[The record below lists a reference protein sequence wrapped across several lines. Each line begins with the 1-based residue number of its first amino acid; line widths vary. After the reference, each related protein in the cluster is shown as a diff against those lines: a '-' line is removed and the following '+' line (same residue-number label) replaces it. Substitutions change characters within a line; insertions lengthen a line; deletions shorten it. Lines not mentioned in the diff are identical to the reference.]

1 MFKDLKEYQDIT
13 RIYNESVN
21 ISEEQRA
28 INKLFQEEDF
38 TLEELDYLEENFDTI
53 WEEYFEPEII
63 DELCEDVEHVRS
75 LTEENINEVLLLKT
89 LAKGALKASRGLR
102 KANIGIVKGAR
113 KLAKAGKTA
122 AKDTMAGAASFG
134 KKIAPFA
141 GKVAKTIGKGA
152 LLGTGALI
160 PFSIANSLRKRGKE
174 ERLKNQGPKA
184 TPAIG
189 AGAGAMAGASAAKG
203 GSKMGDAA
211 TKGADITKIKNDA
224 GKAGSEAAKNVTR
237 NINIY
242 LGSSA
247 KKGGDAGSSVL
258 SKGQANKRAFDNAKA
273 NVPKTPKMS
282 SIEKKN
288 RARFGDE
295 KVDKLKSKQ
304 VDFKSMKKGNMT
316 KDEFIQKYPNSITA
330 QKAKGLRD
338 HTEWDS
344 YDLVLEYLHSTGQ
357 VDSIEEA
364 NHVMIEMDGQTINE
378 ISNEVREIL
387 DENFKE
393 RIQNLGS
400 NIKKKVSGA
409 VDTVKK
415 KASNVISNVKNKV
428 DVAKKTLN
436 PASKENKKIREKQAI
451 QKDDSAT
458 TKEKQVAKTQEM
470 AYKRQRSNKSIADV
484 KAENKAKMI
493 ANQKAKHQEFLKN
506 KKNKNKK

>member
-28 INKLFQEEDF
+28 INKLFREEDF
-38 TLEELDYLEENFDTI
+38 TLEELDYLEENFDEL
-53 WEEYFEPEII
+53 WDEYFQPEILA
-63 DELCEDVEHVRS
+63 ELCEDVEHVQS

-102 KANIGIVKGAR
+102 KANIGIVKGLRSA
-113 KLAKAGKTA
+113 KTA
-122 AKDTMAGAASFG
+122 AKDTFKGAKGFAGDTL

-160 PFSIANSLRKRGKE
+160 PFGIANSLRKKGKE
-174 ERLKNQGPKA
+174 ERLKGVG
-184 TPAIG
+184 TGVG
-189 AGAGAMAGASAAKG
+189 AAGASAIKAASDKG
-203 GSKMGDAA
+203 G
-211 TKGADITKIKNDA
+211 
-224 GKAGSEAAKNVTR
+224 GKAGDAVSAGAASVKKMTDAGTAGSQAAKNVSR

-242 LGSSA
+242 LGTA
-247 KKGGDAGSSVL
+247 GTKGGDVSKAGASSMRVMQ
-258 SKGQANKRAFDNAKA
+258 SKAQANKKAFDNAKDD
-273 NVPKTPKMS
+273 KPKMG

-288 RARFGDE
+288 RARLGDA
-295 KVDKLKSKQ
+295 KVDSLKAKQ
-304 VDFKSMKKGNMT
+304 VDFKAMKKGNMS
-316 KDEFIQKYPNSITA
+316 KADFIAKYPNSITA
-330 QKAKGLRD
+330 QRSKGLRD
-338 HTEWDS
+338 HAEWDS

-364 NHVMIEMDGQTINE
+364 NYVMIEMDGQTISE

-393 RIQNLGS
+393 RLQNLGS
-400 NIKKKVSGA
+400 NIKKKVSGV
-409 VDTVKK
+409 VDKVKE
-415 KASNVISNVKNKV
+415 KASNVVSNVKNKV
-428 DVAKKTLN
+428 DVAQKTVN

-451 QKDDSAT
+451 QKSDDAS
-458 TKEKQVAKTQEM
+458 TKEKQVAKSQEM

-493 ANQKAKHQEFLKN
+493 AAAKERNKQFKAD
-506 KKNKNKK
+506 KKK

>member
-38 TLEELDYLEENFDTI
+38 TLEELDYLEENFDEL
-53 WEEYFEPEII
+53 WDEYFQPEILA
-63 DELCEDVEHVRS
+63 ELCEDVEHVQS

-102 KANIGIVKGAR
+102 KANIGIVKGLRSA
-113 KLAKAGKTA
+113 KTA
-122 AKDTMAGAASFG
+122 AKDTFKGAKGFAGDTM

-174 ERLKNQGPKA
+174 ERLKNQGPKVMPVA
-184 TPAIG
+184 
-189 AGAGAMAGASAAKG
+189 
-203 GSKMGDAA
+203 GDAA
-211 TKGADITKIKNDA
+211 TKGGSKVGDAASKVPDITKIKDDMK
-224 GKAGSEAAKNVTR
+224 KAGDAAAKNVTR

-316 KDEFIQKYPNSITA
+316 KDEFIKKYPNSITA
-330 QKAKGLRD
+330 QKSKGLRD

-415 KASNVISNVKNKV
+415 KASEIAGNVKKKV
-428 DVAKKTLN
+428 KVAVKTVN
-436 PASKENKKIREKQAI
+436 PASEENKKIREKQKI
-451 QKDDSAT
+451 QKSDDST
-458 TKEKQVAKTQEM
+458 KKEKQVAKSQEM
-470 AYKRQRSNKSIADV
+470 FYKRKRADKSIADV
-484 KAENKAKMI
+484 QADNKAKMK
-493 ANQKAKHQEFLKN
+493 AAAKERYQKFKEKRN
-506 KKNKNKK
+506 KK

>member
-75 LTEENINEVLLLKT
+75 LTEENINEVLGLKL
-89 LAKGALKASRGLR
+89 LAKGAIKASRGLR
-102 KANIGIVKGAR
+102 KANIGIVKGL
-113 KLAKAGKTA
+113 KGAKTV
-122 AKDTMAGAASFG
+122 AKDTFKGAKGFAGDTM

-174 ERLKNQGPKA
+174 ERLKNQGPKVMPVA
-184 TPAIG
+184 
-189 AGAGAMAGASAAKG
+189 
-203 GSKMGDAA
+203 GDAA
-211 TKGADITKIKNDA
+211 TKGGSKVGDAAAKAPDITKIKDDMK
-224 GKAGSEAAKNVTR
+224 KAGSEAAKNVTR

-304 VDFKSMKKGNMT
+304 VDFKAMKKGNMT

-409 VDTVKK
+409 IDTVKK

-428 DVAKKTLN
+428 DVAKKTYN
-436 PASKENKKIREKQAI
+436 PASKENQKIREKQAI

-458 TKEKQVAKTQEM
+458 TKEKQVAKSQES

>member
-174 ERLKNQGPKA
+174 ERLKNQGPKVMPVA
-184 TPAIG
+184 
-189 AGAGAMAGASAAKG
+189 
-203 GSKMGDAA
+203 GDAA
-211 TKGADITKIKNDA
+211 TKGGSKVGDAASKVPDITKIKDDMK
-224 GKAGSEAAKNVTR
+224 KAGDAAAKNVTR

-247 KKGGDAGSSVL
+247 KKGGDVGSSVM
-258 SKGQANKRAFDNAKA
+258 SKAQANKRAFDNAKDD
-273 NVPKTPKMS
+273 KPKMS

-288 RARFGDE
+288 RARLGDA
-295 KVDKLKSKQ
+295 KVDSLKAKQ
-304 VDFKSMKKGNMT
+304 VDFKKMRKGEMS
-316 KDEFIQKYPNSITA
+316 KADFIKAYPNSITA

>member
-28 INKLFQEEDF
+28 INKLFREEDF
-38 TLEELDYLEENFDTI
+38 TLEELDYLEENFDEL
-53 WEEYFEPEII
+53 WDEYFQPEILA
-63 DELCEDVEHVRS
+63 ELCEDVEHVQS

-160 PFSIANSLRKRGKE
+160 PFGIANALRKKGKE
-174 ERLKNQGPKA
+174 ERLKGVG
-184 TPAIG
+184 TGVG
-189 AGAGAMAGASAAKG
+189 AAGASAIKAASDKG
-203 GSKMGDAA
+203 G
-211 TKGADITKIKNDA
+211 
-224 GKAGSEAAKNVTR
+224 GKAGDAVSAGAASVKKMTDAGTAGSQAAKNVSR

-242 LGSSA
+242 LGTA
-247 KKGGDAGSSVL
+247 GTKGSDKATPMT
-258 SKGQANKRAFDNAKA
+258 SKAQANKKAFDDARSK
-273 NVPKTPKMS
+273 KDTPKMS

-295 KVDKLKSKQ
+295 KVDNLKSKQ
-304 VDFKSMKKGNMT
+304 VDFKAMKKGNMS
-316 KDEFIQKYPNSITA
+316 KADFIAKYPNSITA
-330 QKAKGLRD
+330 QRSKGLRD
-338 HTEWDS
+338 HAEWDS

-364 NHVMIEMDGQTINE
+364 NYVMIEMDGQTISE

-393 RIQNLGS
+393 RLQNLGS
-400 NIKKKVSGA
+400 NIKKKVSGV

-428 DVAKKTLN
+428 DVAQKTVN

-451 QKDDSAT
+451 QKSDDAS
-458 TKEKQVAKTQEM
+458 TKEKQVAKSQEM

-493 ANQKAKHQEFLKN
+493 AAAKERNKQFKADQKK
-506 KKNKNKK
+506 

>member
-63 DELCEDVEHVRS
+63 DELCEDVEHVQS
-75 LTEENINEVLLLKT
+75 LTEENINEVLGLKL
-89 LAKGALKASRGLR
+89 LAKGAIKASRGLR
-102 KANIGIVKGAR
+102 KANIGIVKGLRSA
-113 KLAKAGKTA
+113 KTA
-122 AKDTMAGAASFG
+122 AKDTFKGAKGFASDTM

-174 ERLKNQGPKA
+174 ERLKNQGPKVMPVA
-184 TPAIG
+184 
-189 AGAGAMAGASAAKG
+189 
-203 GSKMGDAA
+203 GDAA
-211 TKGADITKIKNDA
+211 TKGGSKVGDAASKAPDITKIKDDMK
-224 GKAGSEAAKNVTR
+224 KAGDAAAKNVTR

-258 SKGQANKRAFDNAKA
+258 SKAQANKKAFTDAKA

-288 RARFGDE
+288 RARLGDA
-295 KVDKLKSKQ
+295 KVDSLKAKQ
-304 VDFKSMKKGNMT
+304 VDFKKMRKGEMS
-316 KDEFIQKYPNSITA
+316 KADFIKAYPKSITA
-330 QKAKGLRD
+330 QRAAGLRD
-338 HTEWDS
+338 HTEWDA
-344 YDLVLEYLHSTGQ
+344 YDMVLEYLYSTEQ

-364 NHVMIEMDGQTINE
+364 NYVMMEMDQETIGS
-378 ISNEVREIL
+378 IVSEVKYVL
-387 DENFKE
+387 DEGFVD
-393 RIQNLGS
+393 NLKAGF
-400 NIKKKVSGA
+400 KKVKKVAG
-409 VDTVKK
+409 DVKDK
-415 KASNVISNVKNKV
+415 VVSKGKDILSSKNKI
-428 DVAKKTLN
+428 KTLN
-436 PASKENKKIREKQAI
+436 PLSKENKRIREKEASKTSENKGKVDAQISAI
-451 QKDDSAT
+451 KRKRDG
-458 TKEKQVAKTQEM
+458 KT
-470 AYKRQRSNKSIADV
+470 IADV
-484 KAENKAKMI
+484 KAENEAKMR
-493 ANQKAKHQEFLKN
+493 AAAKERN
-506 KKNKNKK
+506 KKFKANK

>member
-38 TLEELDYLEENFDTI
+38 TLEELDYLEENFDSV
-53 WEEYFEPEII
+53 WEDYFQPEII
-63 DELCEDVEHVRS
+63 AELCEDVEHIQS

-102 KANIGIVKGAR
+102 KANIGIVKGLRSA
-113 KLAKAGKTA
+113 KTA
-122 AKDTMAGAASFG
+122 AKDTFKGAKGFAGDTM

-174 ERLKNQGPKA
+174 ERLKNQGPKVMPVA
-184 TPAIG
+184 
-189 AGAGAMAGASAAKG
+189 
-203 GSKMGDAA
+203 GDAA
-211 TKGADITKIKNDA
+211 TKGGSKVGDAASKVPDITKIKDDMK
-224 GKAGSEAAKNVTR
+224 KAGDAAAKNVTR

-316 KDEFIQKYPNSITA
+316 KDEFIKKYPNSITA
-330 QKAKGLRD
+330 QKSKGLRD

-415 KASNVISNVKNKV
+415 KASEIAGNVKKKV
-428 DVAKKTLN
+428 KVAVKTVN
-436 PASKENKKIREKQAI
+436 PASEENKKIREKQKI
-451 QKDDSAT
+451 QKSDDST
-458 TKEKQVAKTQEM
+458 KKEKQVAKSQELF
-470 AYKRQRSNKSIADV
+470 YKRKRADKSIADV
-484 KAENKAKMI
+484 QADNKAKMK
-493 ANQKAKHQEFLKN
+493 AAAKERYQKFKEKRN
-506 KKNKNKK
+506 KK

>member
-38 TLEELDYLEENFDTI
+38 TLEELDYIEENFDEL
-53 WEEYFEPEII
+53 WEEYFQPEILA
-63 DELCEDVEHVRS
+63 ELCEDVEHVQT
-75 LTEENINEVLLLKT
+75 LTEENLNEVLLLKT
-89 LAKGALKASRGLR
+89 FAKGALKASRGLR

-122 AKDTMAGAASFG
+122 AKDTMSGIAGIG

-160 PFSIANSLRKRGKE
+160 PFSIANSLRKKGKA
-174 ERLKNQGPKA
+174 ERLKGA
-184 TPAIG
+184 A
-189 AGAGAMAGASAAKG
+189 AGAGVGAAGAAAIKGASDKG
-203 GSKMGDAA
+203 GSKVGDAA
-211 TKGADITKIKNDA
+211 SAGAAAVKKMTDA
-224 GKAGSEAAKNVTR
+224 GTAGSQGAKNVSR

-242 LGSSA
+242 LGSA
-247 KKGGDAGSSVL
+247 GKKGGDLGKVGASSIKTMQTKL
-258 SKGQANKRAFDNAKA
+258 DASKSTTKE
-273 NVPKTPKMS
+273 TPKMH

-288 RARFGDE
+288 RARLGDE

-304 VDFKSMKKGNMT
+304 VDFKAMKKGNMS
-316 KDEFIQKYPNSITA
+316 KSDFIAKYPNSITA
-330 QKAKGLRD
+330 QKSKGLRD

-364 NHVMIEMDGQTINE
+364 NYVMIEMDGQTIND

-393 RIQNLGS
+393 RLQNLGS
-400 NIKKKVSGA
+400 NIKKKVTNV
-409 VDTVKK
+409 VDKVKEK
-415 KASNVISNVKNKV
+415 GSEVVSNLKNKV
-428 DVAKKTLN
+428 DVAKKTYN

-458 TKEKQVAKTQEM
+458 TKEKQVAKSQES

-493 ANQKAKHQEFLKN
+493 AAAKERN
-506 KKNKNKK
+506 KKFKADQKK

>member
-75 LTEENINEVLLLKT
+75 LTEENINEVLFLKT

-102 KANIGIVKGAR
+102 KANIGIVKGLRGA
-113 KLAKAGKTA
+113 KTA
-122 AKDTMAGAASFG
+122 VKDTFKGAKGVAGDAL

-174 ERLKNQGPKA
+174 ERLKNQGPKVMPVA
-184 TPAIG
+184 
-189 AGAGAMAGASAAKG
+189 
-203 GSKMGDAA
+203 GDAA
-211 TKGADITKIKNDA
+211 TKGGSKVGDAASKAPDITKIKDDMK
-224 GKAGSEAAKNVTR
+224 KAGDAAAKNVTR

-258 SKGQANKRAFDNAKA
+258 SKAQANKKAFTDAKA

-288 RARFGDE
+288 RARLGDA
-295 KVDKLKSKQ
+295 KVDSLKAKQ
-304 VDFKSMKKGNMT
+304 VDFKKMRKGEMS
-316 KDEFIQKYPNSITA
+316 KADFIKAYPNSITA
-330 QKAKGLRD
+330 QREKGLRD

-364 NHVMIEMDGQTINE
+364 NHVMIEMDGQTISE

-458 TKEKQVAKTQEM
+458 TKEKQVAKSQES

>member
-38 TLEELDYLEENFDTI
+38 TLEELDYLEENFDSV
-53 WEEYFEPEII
+53 WEDYFQPEII
-63 DELCEDVEHVRS
+63 AELCEDVEHIQS

-122 AKDTMAGAASFG
+122 AKDTMSGAASFG

-160 PFSIANSLRKRGKE
+160 PFGIANALRKKGKE
-174 ERLKNQGPKA
+174 ERLKGA
-184 TPAIG
+184 A
-189 AGAGAMAGASAAKG
+189 AGAGVGAAAMAGASAAKG

-211 TKGADITKIKNDA
+211 TKGAQLTKLKNDA
-224 GKAGSEAAKNVTR
+224 KDAGSAAAKNISR

-242 LGSSA
+242 LGSASTR
-247 KKGGDAGSSVL
+247 GGDKTSTSTMT
-258 SKGQANKRAFDNAKA
+258 SKAQANKKAFNDARSK
-273 NVPKTPKMS
+273 KDTPKMS
-282 SIEKKN
+282 SIEKQN

-304 VDFKSMKKGNMT
+304 VDFKAMKKGNMS
-316 KDEFIQKYPNSITA
+316 KADFIAKYPNSITA
-330 QKAKGLRD
+330 QKSKGLRD
-338 HTEWDS
+338 QTEWDS

-364 NHVMIEMDGQTINE
+364 NYVMIEMDGQTISE

-393 RIQNLGS
+393 RLQNLGS

-409 VDTVKK
+409 IDKVKEK
-415 KASNVISNVKNKV
+415 SKEIGKNIKNKV
-428 DVAKKTLN
+428 DVAKKTYN
-436 PASKENKKIREKQAI
+436 PASEENKKIREKQAI
-451 QKDDSAT
+451 QKSEDST
-458 TKEKQVAKTQEM
+458 TQEKSVAKAQEL
-470 AYKRQRSNKSIADV
+470 AYKRKRSNKSIEDI

-493 ANQKAKHQEFLKN
+493 AAAKERN
-506 KKNKNKK
+506 KKFKANK

>member
-38 TLEELDYLEENFDTI
+38 TLEELDYLEENFDEL
-53 WEEYFEPEII
+53 WDEYFQPEILA
-63 DELCEDVEHVRS
+63 ELCEDVEHIES
-75 LTEENINEVLLLKT
+75 LTEEDINEVLLLKT

-102 KANIGIVKGAR
+102 KANIGIVKGLRSA
-113 KLAKAGKTA
+113 KTA
-122 AKDTMAGAASFG
+122 AKDTFKGAKGFAGDTM

-174 ERLKNQGPKA
+174 ERLKNQGPKVMPVA
-184 TPAIG
+184 
-189 AGAGAMAGASAAKG
+189 
-203 GSKMGDAA
+203 GDAA
-211 TKGADITKIKNDA
+211 TKGGSKVGDAASKVPDITKIKDDMK
-224 GKAGSEAAKNVTR
+224 KAGDAAAKNVTR

-316 KDEFIQKYPNSITA
+316 KDEFIKKYPNSITA
-330 QKAKGLRD
+330 QKSKGLRD

-415 KASNVISNVKNKV
+415 KASEIAGNVKKKV
-428 DVAKKTLN
+428 KVAVKTVN
-436 PASKENKKIREKQAI
+436 PASEENKKIREKQKI
-451 QKDDSAT
+451 QKSDDST
-458 TKEKQVAKTQEM
+458 KKEKQVAKSQEM
-470 AYKRQRSNKSIADV
+470 FYKRKRADKSIADV
-484 KAENKAKMI
+484 QADNKAKMK
-493 ANQKAKHQEFLKN
+493 AAAKERYQKFKEKRN
-506 KKNKNKK
+506 KK

>member
-38 TLEELDYLEENFDTI
+38 TLEELDYLEENLDTI

-75 LTEENINEVLLLKT
+75 LTEEDINEVLFLKT
-89 LAKGALKASRGLR
+89 LAKGAIKASRGLR
-102 KANIGIVKGAR
+102 KANIGIVKGLRSA
-113 KLAKAGKTA
+113 KTA
-122 AKDTMAGAASFG
+122 AKDTFKGAKGFAGDTM
-134 KKIAPFA
+134 KKIAPLA

-174 ERLKNQGPKA
+174 ERLKNQGPKVMPVA
-184 TPAIG
+184 
-189 AGAGAMAGASAAKG
+189 
-203 GSKMGDAA
+203 GDAA
-211 TKGADITKIKNDA
+211 TKGGSKVGDAASKVPDITKIKNDA

-247 KKGGDAGSSVL
+247 KKGGDVGSSVM
-258 SKGQANKRAFDNAKA
+258 SKAQANKRAFDNAKDD
-273 NVPKTPKMS
+273 KPKMS

-288 RARFGDE
+288 RARLGDA
-295 KVDKLKSKQ
+295 KVDSLKAKQ
-304 VDFKSMKKGNMT
+304 VDFKKMRKGEMS
-316 KDEFIQKYPNSITA
+316 KADFIKAYPNSITA

-493 ANQKAKHQEFLKN
+493 ANQKAKHQEFLK

>member
-38 TLEELDYLEENFDTI
+38 TLEELDYLEENFDEL

-63 DELCEDVEHVRS
+63 DELCEDVEHVQS
-75 LTEENINEVLLLKT
+75 LTEEDINEVLLFKT

-102 KANIGIVKGAR
+102 KANIGIVKGLR
-113 KLAKAGKTA
+113 KAKTA
-122 AKDTMAGAASFG
+122 AKDTFKGAKGFAGDTL

-141 GKVAKTIGKGA
+141 GKVAKTVGKGA

-160 PFSIANSLRKRGKE
+160 PFSVANSLRKRGKE
-174 ERLKNQGPKA
+174 ERLKNQ
-184 TPAIG
+184 
-189 AGAGAMAGASAAKG
+189 AMPVA
-203 GSKMGDAA
+203 GDAA
-211 TKGADITKIKNDA
+211 TKGGGKVGDAASKLPDITKIKDDA
-224 GKAGSEAAKNVTR
+224 KKAGDAAAKNVTR

-242 LGSSA
+242 LGSSS
-247 KKGGDAGSSVL
+247 KKGGDVGSSVM
-258 SKGQANKRAFDNAKA
+258 SKAQANKRAFDNAKD
-273 NVPKTPKMS
+273 NKPKMS

-304 VDFKSMKKGNMT
+304 VDFKAMKKGNMT

-364 NHVMIEMDGQTINE
+364 NYVMIEMDGQTINE

-415 KASNVISNVKNKV
+415 KASNVIGNVKKKV
-428 DVAKKTLN
+428 RVAVKTAN
-436 PASKENKKIREKQAI
+436 PLSDENKRIREKEASKTSENKGKVDAQVSAI
-451 QKDDSAT
+451 
-458 TKEKQVAKTQEM
+458 
-470 AYKRQRSNKSIADV
+470 KRQRSEKSIADV
-484 KAENKAKMI
+484 KAENEAKMR
-493 ANQKAKHQEFLKN
+493 ANAKAKHEAFLKSRKEKKN
-506 KKNKNKK
+506 KK

>member
-38 TLEELDYLEENFDTI
+38 TLEELDYLEENFDEL
-53 WEEYFEPEII
+53 WEEYFQPEIVI
-63 DELCEDVEHVRS
+63 ELCEDVEHIES
-75 LTEENINEVLLLKT
+75 LTEEDINEVLLLKT

-102 KANIGIVKGAR
+102 KANIGIVKGLRSA
-113 KLAKAGKTA
+113 KTA
-122 AKDTMAGAASFG
+122 AKDTFKGAKGFAGDTM

-174 ERLKNQGPKA
+174 ERLKNQGPKVMPVA
-184 TPAIG
+184 
-189 AGAGAMAGASAAKG
+189 
-203 GSKMGDAA
+203 GDAA
-211 TKGADITKIKNDA
+211 TKGGSKVGDAASKAPDITKIKDDMK
-224 GKAGSEAAKNVTR
+224 KAGDAAAKNVTR

-316 KDEFIQKYPNSITA
+316 KDEFIKKYPNSITA
-330 QKAKGLRD
+330 QKSKGLRD

-415 KASNVISNVKNKV
+415 KASEIAGNVKKKV
-428 DVAKKTLN
+428 KVAVKTVN
-436 PASKENKKIREKQAI
+436 PASEENKKIREKQKI
-451 QKDDSAT
+451 QKSDDST
-458 TKEKQVAKTQEM
+458 KKEKQVAKSQELF
-470 AYKRQRSNKSIADV
+470 YKRKRADKSIADV
-484 KAENKAKMI
+484 QADNKAKMK
-493 ANQKAKHQEFLKN
+493 AAAKERYQKFKEKRN
-506 KKNKNKK
+506 KK

>member
-28 INKLFQEEDF
+28 INKLFQEENF
-38 TLEELDYLEENFDTI
+38 TLEELDYLEENFDSV
-53 WEEYFEPEII
+53 WEDYFQPEII
-63 DELCEDVEHVRS
+63 AELCEDVEHIDS
-75 LTEENINEVLLLKT
+75 LTEENLQEILGLRTIGKL
-89 LAKGALKASRGLR
+89 ALKANRGML
-102 KANIGIVKGAR
+102 KNIVKNKKAA
-113 KLAKAGKTA
+113 AKAVSAGRTA
-122 AKDTMAGAASFG
+122 IGDTFKGAKSVAGNVL
-134 KKIAPFA
+134 KKVAPFA

-160 PFSIANSLRKRGKE
+160 PFSIANSLRKKGKE
-174 ERLKNQGPKA
+174 ERLKNQGPKVMPVA
-184 TPAIG
+184 
-189 AGAGAMAGASAAKG
+189 
-203 GSKMGDAA
+203 GDAA
-211 TKGADITKIKNDA
+211 TKGGGKVGDAASKVPDITKIKDDMK
-224 GKAGSEAAKNVTR
+224 KAGDAAAKNVTR

-304 VDFKSMKKGNMT
+304 VDFKAMKKGNMT

-409 VDTVKK
+409 IDTVKK

-458 TKEKQVAKTQEM
+458 TKEKNVAKSQES

-493 ANQKAKHQEFLKN
+493 AAAKERN
-506 KKNKNKK
+506 KKFKADQKK

>member
-38 TLEELDYLEENFDTI
+38 TLEELDYLEENFDEL
-53 WEEYFEPEII
+53 WEEYFEPEILA
-63 DELCEDVEHVRS
+63 ELCEDVEHIQT
-75 LTEENINEVLLLKT
+75 LTEENLNEVLGLKL
-89 LAKGALKASRGLR
+89 LAKGAVKASRGLR
-102 KANIGIVKGAR
+102 KANIGIVKGLKGA
-113 KLAKAGKTA
+113 KTA
-122 AKDTMAGAASFG
+122 VKDTFKGAKGFAGDTL

-174 ERLKNQGPKA
+174 ERLKNQGPKVMPVA
-184 TPAIG
+184 
-189 AGAGAMAGASAAKG
+189 
-203 GSKMGDAA
+203 GDAA
-211 TKGADITKIKNDA
+211 TKGGSKVGGAAPDITKIKDDMK
-224 GKAGSEAAKNVTR
+224 KAGDAAAKNVTR

-304 VDFKSMKKGNMT
+304 VDFKAMKKGNMT

-409 VDTVKK
+409 IDTVKK

-428 DVAKKTLN
+428 DVAKKTYN

-458 TKEKQVAKTQEM
+458 TKEKQVAKSQES

-493 ANQKAKHQEFLKN
+493 AAAKERN
-506 KKNKNKK
+506 KKFKADQKK

>member
-38 TLEELDYLEENFDTI
+38 TLEELDYLEENFDEL
-53 WEEYFEPEII
+53 WEEYFQPEIVI
-63 DELCEDVEHVRS
+63 ELCEDVEHIES
-75 LTEENINEVLLLKT
+75 LTEEDINEVLLLKT

-102 KANIGIVKGAR
+102 KANIGIVKGLRSA
-113 KLAKAGKTA
+113 KTA
-122 AKDTMAGAASFG
+122 AKDTFKGAKGFAGDTM

-174 ERLKNQGPKA
+174 ERLKNQGPKVMPVA
-184 TPAIG
+184 
-189 AGAGAMAGASAAKG
+189 
-203 GSKMGDAA
+203 GDAA
-211 TKGADITKIKNDA
+211 TKGGSKVGDAASKVPDITKIKNDA
-224 GKAGSEAAKNVTR
+224 KKAGDAAAKNVTR

-247 KKGGDAGSSVL
+247 KKGGDVGSSAM
-258 SKGQANKRAFDNAKA
+258 SKAQANKRAFDNAKA

-316 KDEFIQKYPNSITA
+316 KDEFIKKYPNSITA
-330 QKAKGLRD
+330 QKSKGLRD

-364 NHVMIEMDGQTINE
+364 NYVMIEMDGQTINE

-393 RIQNLGS
+393 RLQNLGS
-400 NIKKKVSGA
+400 NIKKKVSGV
-409 VDTVKK
+409 VDKVKEKAKDLGSTVKK
-415 KASNVISNVKNKV
+415 KVK
-428 DVAKKTLN
+428 VAAKTYN
-436 PASKENKKIREKQAI
+436 PASEENKKIREKQAI
-451 QKDDSAT
+451 QKSDDAST
-458 TKEKQVAKTQEM
+458 REKQVAKSQEM
-470 AYKRQRSNKSIADV
+470 FYKRKRSDKSISDV
-484 KAENKAKMI
+484 QAENKAKMK
-493 ANQKAKHQEFLKN
+493 AAAKERYQKFKEKRN
-506 KKNKNKK
+506 KK

>member
-38 TLEELDYLEENFDTI
+38 TLEELDYLEENFDSV
-53 WEEYFEPEII
+53 WEDYFQPEII
-63 DELCEDVEHVRS
+63 AELCEDVEHIQS

-160 PFSIANSLRKRGKE
+160 PFGIANALRKKGKE
-174 ERLKNQGPKA
+174 ERLKGA
-184 TPAIG
+184 A
-189 AGAGAMAGASAAKG
+189 AGAGVGAAAMAGASAAKG

-224 GKAGSEAAKNVTR
+224 KKAGDAAAKNVSR

-242 LGSSA
+242 LGSAST
-247 KKGGDAGSSVL
+247 KGSDKATTMT
-258 SKGQANKRAFDNAKA
+258 SKAQANKKAFNDAKS
-273 NVPKTPKMS
+273 KKDTPKMS
-282 SIEKKN
+282 SIEKQN

-304 VDFKSMKKGNMT
+304 VDFKAMKKGNMS
-316 KDEFIQKYPNSITA
+316 KADFIAKYPNSITA
-330 QKAKGLRD
+330 QKSKGLRD
-338 HTEWDS
+338 QTEWDS

-409 VDTVKK
+409 IDTVKK

-458 TKEKQVAKTQEM
+458 TKEKQVAKSQEL
-470 AYKRQRSNKSIADV
+470 AYKRQRSNKSIADI

-493 ANQKAKHQEFLKN
+493 AAAKERN
-506 KKNKNKK
+506 KKFKENK

>member
-38 TLEELDYLEENFDTI
+38 TLEELDYLEENFDEL
-53 WEEYFEPEII
+53 WEEYFEPEILA
-63 DELCEDVEHVRS
+63 ELCEDVEHIQT
-75 LTEENINEVLLLKT
+75 LTEENLNEVLGLKL
-89 LAKGALKASRGLR
+89 LAKGAVKASRGLR
-102 KANIGIVKGAR
+102 KANIGIVKGL
-113 KLAKAGKTA
+113 KSAKTV
-122 AKDTMAGAASFG
+122 AKDTFKGAKGFASDTM
-134 KKIAPFA
+134 KKVAPFA

-174 ERLKNQGPKA
+174 ERLKNQGPKVMPVA
-184 TPAIG
+184 
-189 AGAGAMAGASAAKG
+189 
-203 GSKMGDAA
+203 GDAA
-211 TKGADITKIKNDA
+211 TKGGSKVGDAAAKAPDITKIKDDMK
-224 GKAGSEAAKNVTR
+224 KAGDAAAKNVTR

-436 PASKENKKIREKQAI
+436 PASKENQKIREKQAI

-458 TKEKQVAKTQEM
+458 TKEKQVAKSQES

-493 ANQKAKHQEFLKN
+493 AAAKERN
-506 KKNKNKK
+506 KKFKADQKK

>member
-38 TLEELDYLEENFDTI
+38 TLEELDYLEENLDTI

-75 LTEENINEVLLLKT
+75 LTEEDINEVLFLKT
-89 LAKGALKASRGLR
+89 LAKGAIKASRGLR
-102 KANIGIVKGAR
+102 KANIGIVKGLRSA
-113 KLAKAGKTA
+113 KTA
-122 AKDTMAGAASFG
+122 AKDTFKGAKGFAGDTM
-134 KKIAPFA
+134 KKIAPLA

-174 ERLKNQGPKA
+174 ERLKNQGPKVMPVA
-184 TPAIG
+184 
-189 AGAGAMAGASAAKG
+189 
-203 GSKMGDAA
+203 GDAA
-211 TKGADITKIKNDA
+211 TKGGSKVGDAASKVPDITKIKNDA

-247 KKGGDAGSSVL
+247 KKGGDVGSSVM
-258 SKGQANKRAFDNAKA
+258 SKAQANKRAFDNAKDD
-273 NVPKTPKMS
+273 KPKMS

-288 RARFGDE
+288 RARLGDA
-295 KVDKLKSKQ
+295 KVDSLKAKQ
-304 VDFKSMKKGNMT
+304 VDFKKMRKGEMS
-316 KDEFIQKYPNSITA
+316 KADFIKAYPNSITA

>member
-38 TLEELDYLEENFDTI
+38 TLEELDYIEENFDEL
-53 WEEYFEPEII
+53 WEEYFQPEILA
-63 DELCEDVEHVRS
+63 ELCEDVEHVQT
-75 LTEENINEVLLLKT
+75 LTEENLNEVIGLKL

-122 AKDTMAGAASFG
+122 AKDTMSGIAGIG

-160 PFSIANSLRKRGKE
+160 PFSIANSLRKKGKA
-174 ERLKNQGPKA
+174 ERLKGA
-184 TPAIG
+184 A
-189 AGAGAMAGASAAKG
+189 AGAGVGAAAMAGASAAKG

-224 GKAGSEAAKNVTR
+224 KNAGSAAAKNVSR

-242 LGSSA
+242 LGSA
-247 KKGGDAGSSVL
+247 GNAGKKGGDLGKVGASSIKTMQTKL
-258 SKGQANKRAFDNAKA
+258 DASKSTTKD
-273 NVPKTPKMS
+273 TPKMS

-288 RARFGDE
+288 RARLGDE

-304 VDFKSMKKGNMT
+304 VDFKAMRKGNMS
-316 KDEFIQKYPNSITA
+316 KSDFIAKYPNSITA
-330 QKAKGLRD
+330 QKSKGLRD

-364 NHVMIEMDGQTINE
+364 NYIMIEMDGQTIND

-393 RIQNLGS
+393 RLQNLGS
-400 NIKKKVSGA
+400 NIKKKVTNV
-409 VDTVKK
+409 VDKVKEK
-415 KASNVISNVKNKV
+415 SKEIGKNIKNKV
-428 DVAKKTLN
+428 DVAQKTYN

-458 TKEKQVAKTQEM
+458 TKEKQVAKSQEA

-493 ANQKAKHQEFLKN
+493 AAAKERN
-506 KKNKNKK
+506 KKFKADQKK

>member
-38 TLEELDYLEENFDTI
+38 TLEELDYIEENFDEL
-53 WEEYFEPEII
+53 WEEYFQPEILA
-63 DELCEDVEHVRS
+63 ELCEDVEHVQT
-75 LTEENINEVLLLKT
+75 LTEENLNEVLLLKT
-89 LAKGALKASRGLR
+89 FAKGALKASRGLR

-122 AKDTMAGAASFG
+122 AKDTMSGIAGIG

-160 PFSIANSLRKRGKE
+160 PFSIANSLRKKGKA
-174 ERLKNQGPKA
+174 ERLKGA
-184 TPAIG
+184 A
-189 AGAGAMAGASAAKG
+189 AGAGVGAAGAAAIKGASDKG
-203 GSKMGDAA
+203 GSKVGDAA
-211 TKGADITKIKNDA
+211 SAGAAAVKKMTDA
-224 GKAGSEAAKNVTR
+224 GTAGSQGAKNVSR

-242 LGSSA
+242 LGSA
-247 KKGGDAGSSVL
+247 GKKGGDLGKVGASSIKTMQTKL
-258 SKGQANKRAFDNAKA
+258 DASKATTKE
-273 NVPKTPKMS
+273 TPKMS

-288 RARFGDE
+288 RARLGDE

-304 VDFKSMKKGNMT
+304 VDFKAMRKGNMS
-316 KDEFIQKYPNSITA
+316 KSDFIAKYPNSITA
-330 QKAKGLRD
+330 QKSKGLRD

-364 NHVMIEMDGQTINE
+364 NYVMIEMDGQTINE

-393 RIQNLGS
+393 RLQNLGS
-400 NIKKKVSGA
+400 NIKKKVTNV
-409 VDTVKK
+409 VDKVKEK
-415 KASNVISNVKNKV
+415 GSEVVSNLKNKV
-428 DVAKKTLN
+428 DVAKKTYN

-458 TKEKQVAKTQEM
+458 TKEKQVAKSQES

-493 ANQKAKHQEFLKN
+493 AAAKERN
-506 KKNKNKK
+506 KKFKADQKK

>member
-75 LTEENINEVLLLKT
+75 LTEENINEVLGLKL
-89 LAKGALKASRGLR
+89 LAKGAIKASRGLR
-102 KANIGIVKGAR
+102 KANIGIVKGL
-113 KLAKAGKTA
+113 KGAKTV
-122 AKDTMAGAASFG
+122 AKDTFKGAKGFAGDTM

-174 ERLKNQGPKA
+174 ERLKNQGPKVMPVA
-184 TPAIG
+184 
-189 AGAGAMAGASAAKG
+189 
-203 GSKMGDAA
+203 GDAA
-211 TKGADITKIKNDA
+211 TKGGSKVGDAAAKAPDITKIKDDMK
-224 GKAGSEAAKNVTR
+224 KAGSEAAKNVTR

-304 VDFKSMKKGNMT
+304 VDFKAMKKGNMT

-409 VDTVKK
+409 IDTVKK

-428 DVAKKTLN
+428 DVAKKTYN
-436 PASKENKKIREKQAI
+436 PASKENQKIREKQAI

-458 TKEKQVAKTQEM
+458 TKEKQVAKSQES

-493 ANQKAKHQEFLKN
+493 ARAKAKHKEFLA
-506 KKNKNKK
+506 NKNKK

>member
-38 TLEELDYLEENFDTI
+38 TLEELDYLEENFDEL
-53 WEEYFEPEII
+53 WEEYFQPEIVI
-63 DELCEDVEHVRS
+63 ELCEDVEHIES
-75 LTEENINEVLLLKT
+75 LTEEDINEVLLLKT

-102 KANIGIVKGAR
+102 KANIGIVKGLRSA
-113 KLAKAGKTA
+113 KTA
-122 AKDTMAGAASFG
+122 AKDTFKGAKGFAGDTM

-174 ERLKNQGPKA
+174 ERLKNQGPKVMPVA
-184 TPAIG
+184 
-189 AGAGAMAGASAAKG
+189 
-203 GSKMGDAA
+203 GDAA
-211 TKGADITKIKNDA
+211 TKGGSKVGDAASKVPDITKIKDDMK
-224 GKAGSEAAKNVTR
+224 KAGDAAAKNVTR

-316 KDEFIQKYPNSITA
+316 KDEFIKKYPNSITA
-330 QKAKGLRD
+330 QKSKGLRD

-415 KASNVISNVKNKV
+415 KASEIAGNVKKKV
-428 DVAKKTLN
+428 KVAVKTVN
-436 PASKENKKIREKQAI
+436 PASEENKKIREKQKI
-451 QKDDSAT
+451 QKSDDST
-458 TKEKQVAKTQEM
+458 KKEKQVAKSQEM
-470 AYKRQRSNKSIADV
+470 FYKRKRADKSIADV
-484 KAENKAKMI
+484 QADNKAKMK
-493 ANQKAKHQEFLKN
+493 AAAKERYQKFKEKRN
-506 KKNKNKK
+506 KK

>member
-38 TLEELDYLEENFDTI
+38 TLEELDYLEENLDTI

-75 LTEENINEVLLLKT
+75 LTEEDINEVLFLKT
-89 LAKGALKASRGLR
+89 LAKGAIKASRGLR
-102 KANIGIVKGAR
+102 KANIGLVKGTR

-122 AKDTMAGAASFG
+122 VKDTMAGAASFG

-174 ERLKNQGPKA
+174 ERLKNQGPKVMPVA
-184 TPAIG
+184 
-189 AGAGAMAGASAAKG
+189 
-203 GSKMGDAA
+203 GDAA
-211 TKGADITKIKNDA
+211 TKGGSKVGDAASKVPDITKIKNDA

-247 KKGGDAGSSVL
+247 KKGGDVGSSVM
-258 SKGQANKRAFDNAKA
+258 SKAQANKRAFDNAKDD
-273 NVPKTPKMS
+273 KPKMS

-288 RARFGDE
+288 RARLGDA
-295 KVDKLKSKQ
+295 KVDSLKAKQ
-304 VDFKSMKKGNMT
+304 VDFKKMRKGEMS
-316 KDEFIQKYPNSITA
+316 KADFIKAYPNSITA

>member
-1 MFKDLKEYQDIT
+1 MFNDLKEYQDIT
-13 RIYNESVN
+13 TIYNQSVN

-28 INKLFQEEDF
+28 INKLFQEENF

-53 WEEYFEPEII
+53 WEEYFVPEILY
-63 DELCEDVEHVRS
+63 ELCEDVEHIQS
-75 LTEENINEVLLLKT
+75 LTEENLQEIAGLRTIGKL
-89 LAKGALKASRGLR
+89 ALKANRGML
-102 KANIGIVKGAR
+102 KNIVKNKKAA
-113 KLAKAGKTA
+113 AKAVSAGRTA
-122 AKDTMAGAASFG
+122 IGDTFKGAKSVAGNVL
-134 KKIAPFA
+134 KKVAPFA

-160 PFSIANSLRKRGKE
+160 PFSIANSLRKKGKE

-189 AGAGAMAGASAAKG
+189 AGAAAMAGASAAKG

-211 TKGADITKIKNDA
+211 TKGANITKIKNDA
-224 GKAGSEAAKNVTR
+224 KKAGDAAAKNVSR

-242 LGSSA
+242 LGSAST
-247 KKGGDAGSSVL
+247 KGSDKATTMT
-258 SKGQANKRAFDNAKA
+258 SKAQANKKAFNDARSK
-273 NVPKTPKMS
+273 KDTPKMS
-282 SIEKKN
+282 SIEKQN

-304 VDFKSMKKGNMT
+304 VDFKAMKKGNMS
-316 KDEFIQKYPNSITA
+316 KADFIAKYPNSITA
-330 QKAKGLRD
+330 QKSKGLRD
-338 HTEWDS
+338 QTEWDS

-364 NHVMIEMDGQTINE
+364 NYVMIEMDGQTIND

-393 RIQNLGS
+393 RLQNLGS

-409 VDTVKK
+409 VDKVKEK
-415 KASNVISNVKNKV
+415 SKEIGKNIKNKV
-428 DVAKKTLN
+428 DVAQKTYN

-451 QKDDSAT
+451 QKSDDST
-458 TKEKQVAKTQEM
+458 TQEKSVAKAQEL
-470 AYKRQRSNKSIADV
+470 AYKRQRSNKSIADI

-493 ANQKAKHQEFLKN
+493 AAAKERN
-506 KKNKNKK
+506 KKFKANK

>member
-38 TLEELDYLEENFDTI
+38 TLEELDYLEENFDEL
-53 WEEYFEPEII
+53 WEEYFQPEIVI
-63 DELCEDVEHVRS
+63 ELCEDVEHIES
-75 LTEENINEVLLLKT
+75 LTEEDINEVLLLKT

-102 KANIGIVKGAR
+102 KANIGIVKGLRSA
-113 KLAKAGKTA
+113 KTA
-122 AKDTMAGAASFG
+122 AKDTFKGAKGFAGDTM

-174 ERLKNQGPKA
+174 ERLKNQGPKVMPVA
-184 TPAIG
+184 
-189 AGAGAMAGASAAKG
+189 
-203 GSKMGDAA
+203 GDAA
-211 TKGADITKIKNDA
+211 TKGGSKVGDAASKVPDITKIKDDMK
-224 GKAGSEAAKNVTR
+224 KAGDAAAKNVTR

-316 KDEFIQKYPNSITA
+316 KDEFIKKYPNSITA
-330 QKAKGLRD
+330 QKSKGLRD

-415 KASNVISNVKNKV
+415 KASEIAGNVKKKV
-428 DVAKKTLN
+428 KVAVKTVN
-436 PASKENKKIREKQAI
+436 PASEENKKIREKQKI
-451 QKDDSAT
+451 QKSDDST
-458 TKEKQVAKTQEM
+458 KKEKQVAKSQELF
-470 AYKRQRSNKSIADV
+470 YKRKRADKSIADV
-484 KAENKAKMI
+484 QADNKAKMK
-493 ANQKAKHQEFLKN
+493 AAAKERYQKFKEKRN
-506 KKNKNKK
+506 KK

>member
-38 TLEELDYLEENFDTI
+38 TLEELDYLEENFDEL
-53 WEEYFEPEII
+53 WEEYFQPEII
-63 DELCEDVEHVRS
+63 AELCEDVEHVQT
-75 LTEENINEVLLLKT
+75 LTEEQLDEALFLKT

-102 KANIGIVKGAR
+102 KANIGLVKGTR
-113 KLAKAGKTA
+113 KLMKGAKTA

-160 PFSIANSLRKRGKE
+160 PFGIANALRKKGKE
-174 ERLKNQGPKA
+174 ERLKNQGPKVMPVAGDAA
-184 TPAIG
+184 T
-189 AGAGAMAGASAAKG
+189 KG
-203 GSKMGDAA
+203 GSKLGDAA

-224 GKAGSEAAKNVTR
+224 KKAGDAAAKNVTR

-242 LGSSA
+242 LGSSS
-247 KKGGDAGSSVL
+247 KKGGDVGSSVM
-258 SKGQANKRAFDNAKA
+258 SKAQANKRAFDNAKD
-273 NVPKTPKMS
+273 NKPKMS

-304 VDFKSMKKGNMT
+304 VDFKAMKKGNMT

-364 NHVMIEMDGQTINE
+364 NHVMIEMDGHTINE

-387 DENFKE
+387 DEDFREKLK
-393 RIQNLGS
+393 NLGS
-400 NIKKKVSGA
+400 NIRKKVSGA
-409 VDTVKK
+409 VDKVKEKAKNLGSTVQKK
-415 KASNVISNVKNKV
+415 VK
-428 DVAKKTLN
+428 VAAKTYN
-436 PASKENKKIREKQAI
+436 PASEENKKIREKQAI
-451 QKDDSAT
+451 QKSDDAST
-458 TKEKQVAKTQEM
+458 REKQVAKSQEM
-470 AYKRQRSNKSIADV
+470 FYKRKRSDKSISDV
-484 KAENKAKMI
+484 QAENKAKMKAAAKERFEKFK
-493 ANQKAKHQEFLKN
+493 ANRKAN
-506 KKNKNKK
+506 KK

>member
-38 TLEELDYLEENFDTI
+38 TLEELDYLEENFDSV
-53 WEEYFEPEII
+53 WEDYFQPEII
-63 DELCEDVEHVRS
+63 AELCEDVEHIQS

-160 PFSIANSLRKRGKE
+160 PFGIANALRKKGKE
-174 ERLKNQGPKA
+174 ERLKGA
-184 TPAIG
+184 AAGAGVG
-189 AGAGAMAGASAAKG
+189 AGAAAMAGASAAKG

-224 GKAGSEAAKNVTR
+224 KKAGDVAAKNVSR

-242 LGSSA
+242 LGSAST
-247 KKGGDAGSSVL
+247 KGSDKATTMT
-258 SKGQANKRAFDNAKA
+258 SKTQANKKAFNDAKS
-273 NVPKTPKMS
+273 KKDTPKMS
-282 SIEKKN
+282 SIEKQN

-304 VDFKSMKKGNMT
+304 VDFKAMKKGNMS
-316 KDEFIQKYPNSITA
+316 KADFIAKYPNSITA
-330 QKAKGLRD
+330 QKSKGLRD
-338 HTEWDS
+338 QTEWDS

-458 TKEKQVAKTQEM
+458 TKEKQVAKSQEL
-470 AYKRQRSNKSIADV
+470 AYKRQRSNKSIADI

-493 ANQKAKHQEFLKN
+493 AAAKERN
-506 KKNKNKK
+506 KKFKENK

>member
-38 TLEELDYLEENFDTI
+38 TLEELDYLEENFDSV
-53 WEEYFEPEII
+53 WEDYFQPEII
-63 DELCEDVEHVRS
+63 AELCEDVEHIQS

-160 PFSIANSLRKRGKE
+160 PFGIANALRKKGKE
-174 ERLKNQGPKA
+174 ERLKGA
-184 TPAIG
+184 A
-189 AGAGAMAGASAAKG
+189 AGAGVGAAAMAGASAAKG

-224 GKAGSEAAKNVTR
+224 KKAGDAAAKNVSR

-242 LGSSA
+242 LGSAST
-247 KKGGDAGSSVL
+247 KGSDKATTMT
-258 SKGQANKRAFDNAKA
+258 SKAQANKKAFNDAKS
-273 NVPKTPKMS
+273 KKDTPKMS
-282 SIEKKN
+282 SIEKQN

-304 VDFKSMKKGNMT
+304 VDFKAMKKGNMS
-316 KDEFIQKYPNSITA
+316 KADFIAKYPNSITA
-330 QKAKGLRD
+330 QKSKGLRD
-338 HTEWDS
+338 QTEWDS

-364 NHVMIEMDGQTINE
+364 NYVMIEMDGQTIND

-393 RIQNLGS
+393 RLQNLGS

-409 VDTVKK
+409 IDKVKEK
-415 KASNVISNVKNKV
+415 SKEIGKNIKNKV
-428 DVAKKTLN
+428 DVAQKTYN

-458 TKEKQVAKTQEM
+458 TKEKQVAKSQEL
-470 AYKRQRSNKSIADV
+470 AYKRQRSNKSIADI

-493 ANQKAKHQEFLKN
+493 AAAKERN
-506 KKNKNKK
+506 KKFKENK

>member
-28 INKLFQEEDF
+28 INKLFQDEDF
-38 TLEELDYLEENFDTI
+38 TLEELDYIEENFDEL
-53 WEEYFEPEII
+53 WEEYFQPEILA
-63 DELCEDVEHVRS
+63 ELCEDVEHVQT
-75 LTEENINEVLLLKT
+75 LTEENLNEVLLLKT
-89 LAKGALKASRGLR
+89 FAKGALKASRGLR

-122 AKDTMAGAASFG
+122 AKDTMSGIAGIG

-160 PFSIANSLRKRGKE
+160 PFSIANSLRKKGKA
-174 ERLKNQGPKA
+174 ERLKGA
-184 TPAIG
+184 A
-189 AGAGAMAGASAAKG
+189 AGAGVGAAGAAAIKGASDKG
-203 GSKMGDAA
+203 GSKVGDAA
-211 TKGADITKIKNDA
+211 SAGAAAVKKMTDA
-224 GKAGSEAAKNVTR
+224 GTAGSQGAKNVSR

-242 LGSSA
+242 LGSA
-247 KKGGDAGSSVL
+247 GKKGGDLGKVGASSIKTMQTKL
-258 SKGQANKRAFDNAKA
+258 DASKATTKE
-273 NVPKTPKMS
+273 TPKMS

-288 RARFGDE
+288 RARLGDE

-304 VDFKSMKKGNMT
+304 VDFKAMRKGNMS
-316 KDEFIQKYPNSITA
+316 KSDFIAKYPNSITA
-330 QKAKGLRD
+330 QKSKGLRD

-364 NHVMIEMDGQTINE
+364 NYVMIEMDGQTINE

-393 RIQNLGS
+393 RLQNLGS
-400 NIKKKVSGA
+400 NIKKKVTNV
-409 VDTVKK
+409 VDKVKEK
-415 KASNVISNVKNKV
+415 GSEVVSNLKNKV
-428 DVAKKTLN
+428 DVAKKTYN
-436 PASKENKKIREKQAI
+436 PQSKENVKIREKQAI
-451 QKDDSAT
+451 QKSDDSSK
-458 TKEKQVAKTQEM
+458 KEKQVAKSQEM

-493 ANQKAKHQEFLKN
+493 AAAKERN
-506 KKNKNKK
+506 KKFKADQKK

>member
-38 TLEELDYLEENFDTI
+38 TLEELDYLEENFDEL
-53 WEEYFEPEII
+53 WEEYFQPEIVI
-63 DELCEDVEHVRS
+63 ELCEDVEHIES
-75 LTEENINEVLLLKT
+75 LTEEDINEVLLLKT

-102 KANIGIVKGAR
+102 KANIGIVKGLRSA
-113 KLAKAGKTA
+113 KTA
-122 AKDTMAGAASFG
+122 AKDTFKGAKGFAGDTM

-174 ERLKNQGPKA
+174 ERLKNQGPKVMPVA
-184 TPAIG
+184 
-189 AGAGAMAGASAAKG
+189 
-203 GSKMGDAA
+203 GDAA
-211 TKGADITKIKNDA
+211 TKGGSKVGDAASKVPDITKIKDDMK
-224 GKAGSEAAKNVTR
+224 KAGDAAAKNVTR

-316 KDEFIQKYPNSITA
+316 KDEFIKKYPNSITA
-330 QKAKGLRD
+330 QKSKGLRD

-415 KASNVISNVKNKV
+415 KASEIAGNVKKKV
-428 DVAKKTLN
+428 KVAVKTVN
-436 PASKENKKIREKQAI
+436 PASEENKKIREKQKI
-451 QKDDSAT
+451 QKSDDST
-458 TKEKQVAKTQEM
+458 KKEKQVAKSQELF
-470 AYKRQRSNKSIADV
+470 YKRKRADKSIADV
-484 KAENKAKMI
+484 QADNKAKMK
-493 ANQKAKHQEFLKN
+493 AKAKAKHEAFLKARNEKKN
-506 KKNKNKK
+506 KK